1 VASDLGATLGTIPG
15 SLPLSNDDLAF
26 QKIVDAAWSAWGV
39 VGMMPDGFEI
49 DYVIAP
55 LPRGVLGTASVS
67 KWDERGLPA
76 SAVITLSPDAGGYG
90 WYVDATPDD
99 NSEFSQVIY
108 ADAMQAVAGVDAY
121 GRYDLLTTVAHE
133 IGHVLGFMSSNPSM
147 TRDLQSI
154 GGETLFVGSDFI
166 AHLSDDM
173 DHLDDEHYPHDLM
186 NHSLQPGVRK
196 LPSELN
202 VQIINAIREPWV
214 WPGVDGEG
222 AASLPVRLPEA
233 DAGHKQC
240 NLVASDRWYVRLD
253 ADAALK
259 MLQERSAS
267 LALAA
272 EARVSALLDL
282 LPPSVTP
289 DQALD
294 WLAEDETLAELFEA
308 AFAEDGG
315 DVPLWQSLRV
325 DEPHGVP
332 LAALGGHWEDS
343 WQSLFGDEDENQDDW
358 LNFPPA

>member
-1 VASDLGATLGTIPG
+1 
-15 SLPLSNDDLAF
+15 
-26 QKIVDAAWSAWGV
+26 
-39 VGMMPDGFEI
+39 
-49 DYVIAP
+49 
-55 LPRGVLGTASVS
+55 
-67 KWDERGLPA
+67 
-76 SAVITLSPDAGGYG
+76 
-90 WYVDATPDD
+90 
-99 NSEFSQVIY
+99 
-108 ADAMQAVAGVDAY
+108 
-121 GRYDLLTTVAHE
+121 
-133 IGHVLGFMSSNPSM
+133 
-147 TRDLQSI
+147 
-154 GGETLFVGSDFI
+154 
-166 AHLSDDM
+166 
-173 DHLDDEHYPHDLM
+173 
-186 NHSLQPGVRK
+186 
-196 LPSELN
+196 
-202 VQIINAIREPWV
+202 
-214 WPGVDGEG
+214 
-222 AASLPVRLPEA
+222 
-233 DAGHKQC
+233 
-240 NLVASDRWYVRLD
+240 LVASDRWYVRLD